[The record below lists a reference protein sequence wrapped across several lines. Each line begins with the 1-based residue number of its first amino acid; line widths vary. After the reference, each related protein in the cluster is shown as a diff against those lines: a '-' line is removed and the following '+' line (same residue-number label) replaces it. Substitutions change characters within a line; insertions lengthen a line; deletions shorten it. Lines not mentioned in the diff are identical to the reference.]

1 MKIHHEGTAFL
12 VAAGLFLSFLCLYV
26 YLVVEQRWPFWLAVV
41 VSVVLLGIAFNFY
54 RSPHRIYGK
63 PTDGLVLAS
72 ADGHI
77 VAIEEVD
84 EPEVLG
90 GKCLMIST
98 FMSLFNVHAQWVPVA
113 GEVTYVRHH
122 RGNVYAAYVPKSST
136 ENERSTVEIVTPEGH
151 HIVVRQIA
159 GAMARRIETYLKEGE
174 RCEIDD
180 QLGFIKLGSRVDIF
194 LPLGSKPLVDLDEPV
209 TGNVTVLA
217 ELPPH
222 QSCK

>member
-1 MKIHHEGTAFL
+1 MKIHHEGTTFL
-12 VAAGLFLSFLCLYV
+12 VAAGIFLSFLCLYI
-26 YLVVEQRWPFWLAVV
+26 YLVVEQRWPFWLSVV

-54 RSPHRIYGK
+54 RSPRRIHGK
-63 PTDGLVLAS
+63 ATDGLVLAS

-90 GKCLMIST
+90 GKSLMIST

-159 GAMARRIETYLKEGE
+159 GAMARRIETYLREGE
-174 RCEIDD
+174 TCEIDD

-217 ELPPH
+217 ELPPRET
-222 QSCK
+222 SK

>member
-1 MKIHHEGTAFL
+1 M
-12 VAAGLFLSFLCLYV
+12 
-26 YLVVEQRWPFWLAVV
+26 
-41 VSVVLLGIAFNFY
+41 
-54 RSPHRIYGK
+54 
-63 PTDGLVLAS
+63 
-72 ADGHI
+72 
-77 VAIEEVD
+77 AIEEVE

-113 GEVTYVRHH
+113 GKVTYVRHH

-159 GAMARRIETYLKEGE
+159 GAMARRIETYLREGE
-174 RCEIDD
+174 TCEIDD

-217 ELPPH
+217 ELPPRGT
-222 QSCK
+222 SM

>member
-1 MKIHHEGTAFL
+1 MKIHHEGTTFL
-12 VAAGLFLSFLCLYV
+12 VAAGIFLSFLCLYI
-26 YLVVEQRWPFWLAVV
+26 YLVVEQRWPFWLSVV

-54 RSPHRIYGK
+54 RSPRGIRGK

-90 GKCLMIST
+90 GKSLMIST

-113 GEVTYVRHH
+113 GKVTYVRHH

-159 GAMARRIETYLKEGE
+159 GAMARRIETYLREGE
-174 RCEIDD
+174 TCEIDD

-209 TGNVTVLA
+209 IGNVTVLA
-217 ELPPH
+217 ELPPRET
-222 QSCK
+222 SK

>member
-113 GEVTYVRHH
+113 GKVTYVRHH

-136 ENERSTVEIVTPEGH
+136 ENERSTVEIVTSEGH

-217 ELPPH
+217 ELPPCK
-222 QSCK
+222 SCK

>member
-1 MKIHHEGTAFL
+1 MKIHHEGTTFL
-12 VAAGLFLSFLCLYV
+12 VAAGIFLSFLCLYI
-26 YLVVEQRWPFWLAVV
+26 YLVVESRWPFWLAVV

-54 RSPHRIYGK
+54 RSPRRIHGK

-77 VAIEEVD
+77 VAIEEVE

-113 GEVTYVRHH
+113 GEVTSVRHH

-159 GAMARRIETYLKEGE
+159 GAMARRIETYLREGE
-174 RCEIDD
+174 TCEIDD

-217 ELPPH
+217 ELPPRGT
-222 QSCK
+222 SM

>member
-122 RGNVYAAYVPKSST
+122 RAMSMLPMSP
-136 ENERSTVEIVTPEGH
+136 R
-151 HIVVRQIA
+151 VVRRMSA
-159 GAMARRIETYLKEGE
+159 PPSRSSLPRGTTSWFARSPE
-174 RCEIDD
+174 RW
-180 QLGFIKLGSRVDIF
+180 
-194 LPLGSKPLVDLDEPV
+194 
-209 TGNVTVLA
+209 LA
-217 ELPPH
+217 A
-222 QSCK
+222 

>member
-1 MKIHHEGTAFL
+1 MKIHHEGTTFL
-12 VAAGLFLSFLCLYV
+12 VAAGIFLSFLCLYI
-26 YLVVEQRWPFWLAVV
+26 YLVVEQRWPFWLSVV

-54 RSPHRIYGK
+54 RSPRRIHGK
-63 PTDGLVLAS
+63 PTVGLVLAS

-90 GKCLMIST
+90 GKSLMIST

-159 GAMARRIETYLKEGE
+159 GAMARRIETYLREGE
-174 RCEIDD
+174 TCEIDD

-217 ELPPH
+217 ELPPRET
-222 QSCK
+222 SK

>member
-1 MKIHHEGTAFL
+1 MKIHHEGTTFL
-12 VAAGLFLSFLCLYV
+12 VAAGIFLSFLCLYI
-26 YLVVEQRWPFWLAVV
+26 YLVVEPRRPFWLSVV
-41 VSVVLLGIAFNFY
+41 ASVVLLGIAFNFY
-54 RSPHRIYGK
+54 RSPRRIHGK

-77 VAIEEVD
+77 VAIEEVE

-159 GAMARRIETYLKEGE
+159 GAMARRIETYLREGE
-174 RCEIDD
+174 KCEIDD

-217 ELPPH
+217 ELPPRGT
-222 QSCK
+222 SM

>member
-1 MKIHHEGTAFL
+1 MKIHHEGTTFL
-12 VAAGLFLSFLCLYV
+12 VAAGIFLSFLCLYV
-26 YLVVEQRWPFWLAVV
+26 YLVVEHRWPFWLAVV

-54 RSPHRIYGK
+54 RSPRRIRGK

-159 GAMARRIETYLKEGE
+159 GAMARRIETYLREGE

>member
-194 LPLGSKPLVDLDEPV
+194 LPLGSKPLVDLDEQV

-217 ELPPH
+217 ELPPRK
-222 QSCK
+222 SCK

>member
-136 ENERSTVEIVTPEGH
+136 ENERSTVEIVTSEGH

-217 ELPPH
+217 ELPPRT
-222 QSCK
+222 SCK

>member
-1 MKIHHEGTAFL
+1 MKIHHEGTTFL
-12 VAAGLFLSFLCLYV
+12 VAAGIFLSFLCLYI
-26 YLVVEQRWPFWLAVV
+26 YLVVEQRWPFWLSVV

-54 RSPHRIYGK
+54 RSPRRIHGK
-63 PTDGLVLAS
+63 STDGLVLAS

-90 GKCLMIST
+90 GKSLMIST

-159 GAMARRIETYLKEGE
+159 GAMARRIETYLREGE
-174 RCEIDD
+174 TCEIDD

-217 ELPPH
+217 ELPPRET
-222 QSCK
+222 SK

>member
-136 ENERSTVEIVTPEGH
+136 ENERSTVEIVTSEGH
-151 HIVVRQIA
+151 RIVVRQIA

-217 ELPPH
+217 ELPPRT
-222 QSCK
+222 SCK

>member
-1 MKIHHEGTAFL
+1 
-12 VAAGLFLSFLCLYV
+12 
-26 YLVVEQRWPFWLAVV
+26 
-41 VSVVLLGIAFNFY
+41 
-54 RSPHRIYGK
+54 
-63 PTDGLVLAS
+63 
-72 ADGHI
+72 
-77 VAIEEVD
+77 
-84 EPEVLG
+84 
-90 GKCLMIST
+90 
-98 FMSLFNVHAQWVPVA
+98 MSLFNVHAQWVPVA

-159 GAMARRIETYLKEGE
+159 GAMARRIETYLREGE
-174 RCEIDD
+174 TCEIDD

-217 ELPPH
+217 ELPPRGT
-222 QSCK
+222 SM

>member
-1 MKIHHEGTAFL
+1 MKIHHEGTTFL
-12 VAAGLFLSFLCLYV
+12 VAAGIFLSFLCLYI
-26 YLVVEQRWPFWLAVV
+26 YLVVEQRWPFWLSVV

-113 GEVTYVRHH
+113 GKVTYVRHH

-136 ENERSTVEIVTPEGH
+136 ENERSTVEIVTSEGH

-217 ELPPH
+217 ELPPCK
-222 QSCK
+222 SCK

>member
-1 MKIHHEGTAFL
+1 MKIHHEGTSFL
-12 VAAGLFLSFLCLYV
+12 VAAGIFLSFLCLYV

-54 RSPHRIYGK
+54 RSPHRIHGK
-63 PTDGLVLAS
+63 PTNGLVLAS

-159 GAMARRIETYLKEGE
+159 GAMARRIETYLREGE

-217 ELPPH
+217 ELPLH

>member
-54 RSPHRIYGK
+54 RSPRRIYGK

-136 ENERSTVEIVTPEGH
+136 ENERSTVEIVTSEGH

-159 GAMARRIETYLKEGE
+159 GAMARRIETYLREGE
-174 RCEIDD
+174 TCAIDD

-217 ELPPH
+217 ELPPRET
-222 QSCK
+222 SK